1 MRPSSPANYE
11 ASGKD
16 FNFVLIEK
24 ENAPIKKE
32 TERLAMA
39 KDSGKQFVSAAPS
52 SGINKH
58 YDRFCSA
65 PAPVQMLQMTRSGK
79 HLLCLIFRK
88 LLNCEN
94 SRQQLSVSL
103 SLLLSKYEAK
113 KINFWNQSLPT
124 QKRGWYP

>member
-1 MRPSSPANYE
+1 MVFKLISFATVRPSSPANYE

-52 SGINKH
+52 SGINTY

-65 PAPVQMLQMTRSGK
+65 QAPVQMVQETLVMFQFQK
-79 HLLCLIFRK
+79 FVK
-88 LLNCEN
+88 L
-94 SRQQLSVSL
+94 
-103 SLLLSKYEAK
+103 
-113 KINFWNQSLPT
+113 
-124 QKRGWYP
+124 